1 MVIIWYNNINPAGLA
16 DRLIKYMGILKE
28 FCKVVLVNTDYIMGQ
43 KLQTLSIVRGS
54 VVMTK
59 HIGSDIGASFKTL
72 VGGEIKAY
80 TDMLNNAREIA
91 TARMME
97 DAARFGADAVVNV
110 RYTTSSVMQGASEI
124 LAVGTAVKFIQ

>member
-1 MVIIWYNNINPAGLA
+1 MV
-16 DRLIKYMGILKE
+16 
-28 FCKVVLVNTDYIMGQ
+28 VVNTDYITGQ
-43 KLQTLSIVRGS
+43 KLQVISIVRGS

-59 HIGSDIGASFKTL
+59 HIGSDIGASFQTL

-91 TARMME
+91 TSRMIA
-97 DAARFGADAVVNV
+97 DAARFGADAVINV

-124 LAVGTAVKFIQ
+124 LAAGTAVKFIN

>member
-1 MVIIWYNNINPAGLA
+1 MKLLSI
-16 DRLIKYMGILKE
+16 
-28 FCKVVLVNTDYIMGQ
+28 DYIPGADIEV
-43 KLQTLSIVRGS
+43 LG
-54 VVMTK
+54 VVKGTVVQSK
-59 HIGSDIGASFKTL
+59 NIGRDFMAGMKTL

-124 LAVGTAVKFIQ
+124 LAVGTAVKFVR

>member
-1 MVIIWYNNINPAGLA
+1 MV
-16 DRLIKYMGILKE
+16 
-28 FCKVVLVNTDYIMGQ
+28 VVNTDYITGQ
-43 KLQTLSIVRGS
+43 QLQTLSIVRGS

-97 DAARFGADAVVNV
+97 DAARFGADAVINV
-110 RYTTSSVMQGASEI
+110 RFTTSSVMQGDTCCRYRRQIHKMNVSEDGLCPKKKRVKI
-124 LAVGTAVKFIQ
+124 TAQCLTESGRL

>member
-1 MVIIWYNNINPAGLA
+1 MV
-16 DRLIKYMGILKE
+16 
-28 FCKVVLVNTDYIMGQ
+28 VVNTDYITGQ
-43 KLQTLSIVRGS
+43 KLQVLSIVRGR

-59 HIGSDIGASFKTL
+59 NFGSDLGASFKTL

-91 TARMME
+91 TARMIE
-97 DAARFGADAVVNV
+97 DAMRYGADAVVNV

-124 LAVGTAVKFIQ
+124 LATGTAVKFMQ

>member
-1 MVIIWYNNINPAGLA
+1 MVI
-16 DRLIKYMGILKE
+16 
-28 FCKVVLVNTDYIMGQ
+28 VNTDYITGQ
-43 KLQTLSIVRGS
+43 QLQTISIVRGS

-59 HIGSDIGASFKTL
+59 HLGSDIGASFKTL
-72 VGGEIKAY
+72 IGGEIKAY

-97 DAARFGADAVVNV
+97 DASRFGADAVINV

-124 LAVGTAVKFIQ
+124 LAVGTAVRFVR

>member
-1 MVIIWYNNINPAGLA
+1 MV
-16 DRLIKYMGILKE
+16 
-28 FCKVVLVNTDYIMGQ
+28 VVNTDYFTGQ

-80 TDMLNNAREIA
+80 TDMLNTAREIA
-91 TARMME
+91 TSRMIE
-97 DAARFGADAVVNV
+97 DAARFGADAVINV
-110 RYTTSSVMQGASEI
+110 RFTTSSVMQGASEI

>member
-1 MVIIWYNNINPAGLA
+1 M
-16 DRLIKYMGILKE
+16 
-28 FCKVVLVNTDYIMGQ
+28 VLVNTDYITGQ

-59 HIGSDIGASFKTL
+59 NFGSDLGASFRTL

-124 LAVGTAVKFIQ
+124 LAIGTAVKFIR